1 MTKPLDPI
9 EATTATRA
17 GAQPGAMQ
25 SASPTAATQ
34 AAGEAAAHAACAN
47 CGTALAGEYC
57 HHCGQYAH
65 NPLTS
70 FRHAVEDVFE
80 SFWHLDGR
88 IFRTLRELFVP
99 GRVARSYLA
108 GHRVRYIPPLR
119 LFVILSLLTFF
130 VGRLVLHAD
139 VSPIRTDGVERGFAQ
154 AQTVEEVRKREAEL
168 LAPIEAAEQARTA
181 PGVDASLIAARV
193 RIQGEAA
200 TRIVELRE
208 QAEARKP
215 AANAAPADAGAAT
228 QSARTAAQAGA
239 ADASRAGAATP
250 AGEADPAAAANDAE
264 RDGSRVWTAGDGDT
278 PFVCRFNGKAWH
290 ATDNPVRVAWLPG
303 FAETWFNKRVGRAC
317 ENLREADRNGERL
330 FQQFLGAVPT
340 ALFLL
345 MPVFALLLKL
355 CFLGS
360 GRSYLEHLVVALYS
374 HCFLLLMLLTLFLLA
389 GAGNAGAA
397 GWATGIGYAAVW
409 VFMPIYLWLMQRRVY
424 GGGWWI
430 NALRYTVIGW
440 TYVVLVSLATAY
452 AALQGISS

>member
-9 EATTATRA
+9 EATTASRA
-17 GAQPGAMQ
+17 GKAIDAPHA
-25 SASPTAATQ
+25 SADAEPP
-34 AAGEAAAHAACAN
+34 AHAACAN

-80 SFWHLDGR
+80 SVWHLDGR
-88 IFRTLRELFVP
+88 IFRTLRELFLP
-99 GRVARSYLA
+99 GRVARGYLA

-130 VGRLVLHAD
+130 VGKLVLHAD
-139 VSPIRTDGVERGFAQ
+139 VNPIRTDGVARGFAE
-154 AQTVEEVRKREAEL
+154 ARTVEEVRRREAEL
-168 LAPIEAAEQARTA
+168 LVPIEAAEQARTA
-181 PGVDASLIAARV
+181 PGMDASLIAARV

-200 TRIVELRE
+200 TRIAQLRD
-208 QAEARKP
+208 EARTGK
-215 AANAAPADAGAAT
+215 AGAPASNAT
-228 QSARTAAQAGA
+228 QDDTASGESAQAPRA
-239 ADASRAGAATP
+239 ETAPASN
-250 AGEADPAAAANDAE
+250 AAAAAAAKAAAPNAESEE
-264 RDGSRVWTAGDGDT
+264 RDGADTWTAGDGDT

-303 FAETWFNKRVGRAC
+303 FAEKWFNKRVGRTC
-317 ENLREADRNGERL
+317 DNLRDADRNGERL

-374 HCFLLLMLLTLFLLA
+374 HCFLLLMLMTLFLLVA
-389 GAGNAGAA
+389 AGNAGVAA
-397 GWATGIGYAAVW
+397 WLTGLGYAAVW
-409 VFMPIYLWLMQRRVY
+409 IFMPIYLWLMQRRVY

-430 NALRYTVIGW
+430 NALRYVVIGW

>member
-9 EATTATRA
+9 EATTASRA
-17 GAQPGAMQ
+17 GKAIDAPRT
-25 SASPTAATQ
+25 ASDDVPP
-34 AAGEAAAHAACAN
+34 AHAACAN
-47 CGTALAGEYC
+47 CGTTLAGEYC

-65 NPLTS
+65 NPLAS

-88 IFRTLRELFVP
+88 IFRTLRDLFLP
-99 GRVARSYLA
+99 GRVARNYLA

-130 VGRLVLHAD
+130 VGKLVLHAD
-139 VSPIRTDGVERGFAQ
+139 SNFIRTDGVASRVDR
-154 AQTVEEVRKREAEL
+154 AQTVDEVKRIEAEL
-168 LAPIEAAEQARTA
+168 LAPIEAAEQARTT

-200 TRIVELRE
+200 NRIAELE
-208 QAEARKP
+208 QEAKQPRTTDTQ
-215 AANAAPADAGAAT
+215 ATGTGDAVGEGGDGNATTPKDGAA
-228 QSARTAAQAGA
+228 ARTAPR
-239 ADASRAGAATP
+239 ASTP
-250 AGEADPAAAANDAE
+250 DAE
-264 RDGSRVWTAGDGDT
+264 RDGDGVWTAGDGDT
-278 PFVCRFNGKAWH
+278 PFVCRFNDKPWH

-303 FAETWFNKRVGRAC
+303 FAEKWLNKRVGRTC
-317 ENLREADRNGERL
+317 DNLRDADRNGERL

-360 GRSYLEHLVVALYS
+360 GRTYLEHLVVALYS
-374 HCFLLLMLLTLFLLA
+374 HCFLLLTLMALFLLA
-389 GAGNAGAA
+389 AAGNAGAP
-397 GWATGIGYAAVW
+397 GWLTGIGYAIAW
-409 VFMPIYLWLMQRRVY
+409 ISMPVYLWLMQRRVY

-430 NALRYTVIGW
+430 NAVRYVVVGW